1 MENVIITPTPVVESA
16 EFQAASAII
25 EARNAL
31 VAGIG
36 GTGELI
42 AAYAKSLEAFNR
54 LELGTNRVLCKWYE
68 LEGKD
73 ARGVKIEREAFIA
86 SMVMNPK
93 FIKADG
99 KPTATVTT
107 YWARVKAASGH
118 NPNGNTVQ
126 GTMDC
131 DSKCMAELKT
141 MINRILKC
149 EEDGLDPRM
158 SMSKSAL
165 MDIYSDNGGDRG
177 ELGRK

>member
-1 MENVIITPTPVVESA
+1 MENVIITPTPVTDAVVGLLD
-16 EFQAASAII
+16 
-25 EARNAL
+25 ARKAL
-31 VAGIG
+31 VDGIG

-42 AAYAKSLEAFNR
+42 QAYARALGQAFNR
-54 LELGTNRVLCKWYE
+54 VELGTGLVLCKWYD

-73 ARGVKIEREAFIA
+73 ARGVKAERDNFIA
-86 SMVMNPK
+86 SMVLNQK
-93 FIKADG
+93 FVKPDG

-126 GTMDC
+126 GKTDC
-131 DSKCMAELKT
+131 DAKCMAELKT

-149 EEDGLDPRM
+149 EEDGRDPRM

-165 MDIYSDNGGDRG
+165 MDIYSDNGGDLG
-177 ELGRK
+177 DLGRK

>member
-1 MENVIITPTPVVESA
+1 MENVIITPTPVSAGVEIA
-16 EFQAASAII
+16 LQD
-25 EARNAL
+25 ARKAL

-42 AAYAKSLEAFNR
+42 QAYARALEISFNR
-54 LELGTNRVLCKWYE
+54 IELGSDRVLCKWFE

-73 ARGVKIEREAFIA
+73 ARGVKAERDNFIA

-93 FIKADG
+93 FVKADG

-126 GTMDC
+126 GKTDC
-131 DSKCMAELKT
+131 DAKCMGELKT

-165 MDIYSDNGGDRG
+165 MDIYADNGGDLG

>member
-1 MENVIITPTPVVESA
+1 MENVIITPTPVSDAVSTMVM
-16 EFQAASAII
+16 AIAT
-25 EARNAL
+25 ARNAL

-42 AAYAKSLEAFNR
+42 AGYAKALELFDR
-54 LELGTNRVLCKWYE
+54 VELGTDRVLCKWYE
-68 LEGKD
+68 LEGKE
-73 ARGVKIEREAFIA
+73 ARFVKIERENFIA
-86 SMVMNPK
+86 ACVQNPK
-93 FIKADG
+93 FVKADG

-131 DSKCMAELKT
+131 DAKCMAELKT
-141 MINRILKC
+141 MINRILKN
-149 EEDGLDPRM
+149 EEDGKDPRM

-165 MDIYSDNGGDRG
+165 MDIYSDNGGDLG

>member
-1 MENVIITPTPVVESA
+1 MENVIITPTPVSAGVEIA
-16 EFQAASAII
+16 LQD
-25 EARNAL
+25 ARKAL

-42 AAYAKSLEAFNR
+42 AGYARALEIAFNR
-54 LELGTNRVLCKWYE
+54 IELGTDRVLCKWFE

-93 FIKADG
+93 FVKADG

-118 NPNGNTVQ
+118 NPNGTTVQ

-165 MDIYSDNGGDRG
+165 MDIYADNGGDLG

>member
-1 MENVIITPTPVVESA
+1 MENVIITPTAVSDAVVGL
-16 EFQAASAII
+16 QD
-25 EARNAL
+25 ARKAL

-42 AAYAKSLEAFNR
+42 AGYARALEIAFNR
-54 LELGTNRVLCKWYE
+54 IELGTDRVLCKWYE

-73 ARGVKIEREAFIA
+73 ARGVKIERENFISA
-86 SMVMNPK
+86 CVQNPK
-93 FIKADG
+93 FVKADG

-165 MDIYSDNGGDRG
+165 MDIYADNGGDLG

>member
-1 MENVIITPTPVVESA
+1 MD
-16 EFQAASAII
+16 
-25 EARNAL
+25 ARKAL
-31 VAGIG
+31 VDGIG

-42 AAYAKSLEAFNR
+42 QSYARALEQAFNR
-54 LELGTNRVLCKWYE
+54 VELDTGRTLCIWYE

-73 ARGVKIEREAFIA
+73 ARGVKAERDNFIA
-86 SMVMNPK
+86 SMVLNQK
-93 FIKADG
+93 FVKPDG

-126 GTMDC
+126 GKTDC

-165 MDIYSDNGGDRG
+165 MDVYSDNGGDLG
-177 ELGRK
+177 DLGRK

>member
-1 MENVIITPTPVVESA
+1 MENVIITPTPVADAV
-16 EFQAASAII
+16 SAII

-42 AAYAKSLEAFNR
+42 QAYAKALEVSFNR
-54 LELGTNRVLCKWYE
+54 TELGTNRVLCKWYE

-73 ARGVKIEREAFIA
+73 ARGVKIERENFISA
-86 SMVMNPK
+86 MVQNPK
-93 FIKADG
+93 FVKADG

-118 NPNGNTVQ
+118 NPNGNTVT
-126 GTMDC
+126 GEMDC
-131 DSKCMAELKT
+131 DAKCMAELKT
-141 MINRILKC
+141 MINRILKN
-149 EEDGLDPRM
+149 EEDGKDPRM

-165 MDIYSDNGGDRG
+165 MDIYADNGGDLG

>member
-1 MENVIITPTPVVESA
+1 MENVIITPTPEQFVALSIGL
-16 EFQAASAII
+16 QD
-25 EARNAL
+25 ARKAL

-42 AAYAKSLEAFNR
+42 AGYARALEQAFNR
-54 LELGTNRVLCKWYE
+54 IELDTGRVLCKWFE

-73 ARGVKIEREAFIA
+73 ARGVKTERDNFISA
-86 SMVMNPK
+86 MVMNPK
-93 FIKADG
+93 FVKADG

-118 NPNGNTVQ
+118 SPNGHTVQ

-149 EEDGLDPRM
+149 EEDGFDPRM

-165 MDIYSDNGGDRG
+165 MDIYADNGGDLG